1 MKLDNKRTS
10 ALKASSNIRNTFN
23 AQGKKR
29 DESSQRAVRLCPS
42 RFFKKINLAKYGYN
56 DKLSQKDAEIALY
69 NCVKEYGYE
78 NTLAKAKY
86 LYRFTL
92 TYHARDIHWLI
103 DNEST
108 LSEIKPATMFVYAP
122 AYEPYDDPEPEP
134 EPVTVSV
141 PEPVSVPPPPPVVV
155 PAPPSPPVVVPAP
168 VAVPIMPR
176 HLLKIVLGKFGYI
189 NHETLSA
196 NEAQIALYKC
206 VKRYG
211 FDATLERMKCFFN
224 ILTKYKDNPSYMAK
238 YVAYE
243 RDIDWLNKYKPVLS
257 ELVRDADTDADDDTD
272 NTDKTR
278 TYKRPR
284 EPEVHLSPFGYCGLL
299 NKTASD
305 AKKAM
310 WNAIN
315 DLGYDLT
322 YAKIAFLVE
331 VNVQRPAYFAVY
343 IRDLLWMKK
352 IKDLI

>member
-1 MKLDNKRTS
+1 MKLDTKRTS
-10 ALKASSNIRNTFN
+10 ALAASSNICKTFN

-29 DESSQRAVRLCPS
+29 DESNQRAVRLSPS
-42 RFFKKINLAKYGYN
+42 RFFKKINLDKYGYN

-69 NCVKEYGYE
+69 NCVKQYGYE
-78 NTLAKAKY
+78 NTLAKVKY

-92 TYHARDIHWLI
+92 TYHARDIRWLMA
-103 DNEST
+103 NETT

-122 AYEPYDDPEPEP
+122 AYEGYDDPEPEP
-134 EPVTVSV
+134 EPE
-141 PEPVSVPPPPPVVV
+141 PE
-155 PAPPSPPVVVPAP
+155 PAP
-168 VAVPIMPR
+168 VAVPAPPPVAVPEPAPVVDNTSTYTRPKEQI
-176 HLLKIVLGKFGYI
+176 LLSKFGYI

-196 NEAQIALYKC
+196 NEAQVALYKC
-206 VKRYG
+206 VTRYG
-211 FDATLERMKCFFN
+211 FDATLERMKYLFN
-224 ILTKYKDNPSYMAK
+224 ILTEHKGNPSYMAD

-243 RDIDWLNKYKPVLS
+243 RDIDWLNKFKPILS
-257 ELVRDADTDADDDTD
+257 ELVRDVETDTD
-272 NTDKTR
+272 NPDNTENTVKTI

-299 NKTASD
+299 NKTAAD

-322 YAKIAFLVE
+322 YAKIAFLVA
-331 VNVQRPAYFAVY
+331 VNIQRPAYFAVY
-343 IRDLLWMKK
+343 MRDLLWMTK